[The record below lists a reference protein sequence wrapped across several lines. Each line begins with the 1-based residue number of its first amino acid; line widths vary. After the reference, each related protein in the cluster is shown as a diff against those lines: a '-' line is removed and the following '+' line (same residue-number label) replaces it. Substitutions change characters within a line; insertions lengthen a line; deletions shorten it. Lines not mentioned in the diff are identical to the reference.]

1 MHRIPCR
8 LLVLTGVVAMA
19 TVACAAAP
27 GEAQGPAPLALDGVF
42 TADDANEPG
51 IDELE
56 LRGDRYRMLADGC
69 AGEDCEA
76 RGSFEL
82 DLDARVLRLVD
93 DRTSETTSVPVDFD
107 EADADAEEELAP
119 PEGDIRPQ
127 QLLKKPQKLLVKRR
141 VRLLRRAKLNQ
152 KKYTKQTGT
161 CSSADI
167 AKVQGICRNDK
178 CPATGGKSKGINYCS
193 SSGGQLKF
201 SCACT
206 GGGGGGGGA
215 CASIQN
221 EFRRCMD
228 RASVTNC
235 ATGAPDCRGKWFRD
249 QDARGL
255 DDASCARPVIRGGCA
270 GY

>member
-1 MHRIPCR
+1 MHRIPHR
-8 LLVLTGVVAMA
+8 VVTLVGVVVSTMM
-19 TVACAAAP
+19 ACAAAP
-27 GEAQGPAPLALDGVF
+27 EESQGPAAFALDGVF
-42 TADDANEPG
+42 TVDEGPGAG
-51 IDELE
+51 IDEIE

-141 VRLLRRAKLNQ
+141 VRLLRRVKMNQRKYAKQ
-152 KKYTKQTGT
+152 AGT
-161 CSSADI
+161 CSASQIAD
-167 AKVQGICRNDK
+167 AQAQCRRQ
-178 CPATGGKSKGINYCS
+178 CQGGKSKGINYCS
-193 SSGGQLKF
+193 SSGGSRPNF

-206 GGGGGGGGA
+206 GGGGGV
-215 CASIQN
+215 CATIQN
-221 EFRRCMD
+221 GFRKCME

-235 ATGAPDCRGKWFRD
+235 ATGAVDCRGQWIRD

-255 DDASCARPVIRGGCA
+255 DDASCPRPVIRGGCA

>member
-1 MHRIPCR
+1 MHRIPSR
-8 LLVLTGVVAMA
+8 VVTLVGVVVSTTM
-19 TVACAAAP
+19 ACAAAP
-27 GEAQGPAPLALDGVF
+27 EESQGPAPFALDGVF
-42 TADDANEPG
+42 TVDEGPGAG
-51 IDELE
+51 IDEIE

-127 QLLKKPQKLLVKRR
+127 QLLKKPQKLLVRRR

-152 KKYTKQTGT
+152 KKYTKQAGT
-161 CSSADI
+161 CTSGDI
-167 AKVQGICRNDK
+167 AKVQGICRDQK
-178 CPATGGKSKGINYCS
+178 CPAMGGKSKGINFCS
-193 SSGGQLKF
+193 SNGSQLSF

-215 CASIQN
+215 CATIQN

-235 ATGAPDCRGKWFRD
+235 ATEAPDCRGKWFRN

-255 DDASCARPVIRGGCA
+255 DDSSCARPVIRGGCA